1 MSDVHTVVERIL
13 YSIAIVYS
21 ETLYARVR
29 EFDEQF
35 LISIV
40 SVILSAI
47 FAFGSAR
54 LKTLLNQDMLWGKL
68 VTHWMDIFSMF
79 TTFIAI
85 HSIVAI
91 VENMMDDT
99 ERFAHES
106 FIFPIF
112 ALLSGVSAVV
122 LTEGLLAGKLK
133 SD

>member
-1 MSDVHTVVERIL
+1 MSNIVDRIL

-21 ETLYARVR
+21 ETLYERVR
-29 EFDEQF
+29 QFDEQF
-35 LISIV
+35 FISIV
-40 SVILSAI
+40 SVALSAF
-47 FAFGSAR
+47 FAMGSAR
-54 LKTLLNQDMLWGKL
+54 VKQMLDQDKLWGKL
-68 VTHWMDIFSMF
+68 MTRWMDIFSMF

-91 VENMMDDT
+91 VEDMMDDT

-112 ALLSGVSAVV
+112 ALLSGVSTVV
-122 LTEGLLAGKLK
+122 LIEGLIAGKLK